1 MCAAVES
8 HYERYGQAGAPT
20 ALAHVVTALLRSGA
34 APSAAPSSAPS
45 STPAETLL
53 LLGLQRDM
61 VAGYNPAMG
70 AVPGGAALR
79 LAPARVLSLRLLPPR
94 DHSGDRSR
102 DRTSSG

>member
-45 STPAETLL
+45 ETLL

-94 DHSGDRSR
+94 DHSGDR
-102 DRTSSG
+102 TSSG